1 MKTRKTVFLMLLLF
15 SLAIYAQRKNGDTLA
30 NGNRDCTAFHKEQ
43 QLYVDT
49 LTKEGK
55 NINYSGLNQLVIQNI
70 IDQYIPSKNLVIF
83 LDSQFQ
89 FSSGCPMDELRT
101 DICSSQVNVNNPNY
115 SESDFWSPQTLKLL
129 NTNLDKNII
138 PQIIYNSFPY
148 SINEEK
154 KYNNNDDT
162 SSYILSLDNGYY
174 LKQKYHVLHNKEKT
188 PVNLSMTNSLKVTIG
203 NFPGGKV
210 KVSVSYN
217 LLSKKP
223 VLQMMTFE
231 YKNKKWSLISNEVE
245 GSKLL

>member
-1 MKTRKTVFLMLLLF
+1 MLLLF

-49 LTKEGK
+49 LTKEGE
-55 NINYSGLNQLVIQNI
+55 NIHYSGLNQLVIQNI

-89 FSSGCPMDELRT
+89 FFSGCPMDELRT
-101 DICSSQVNVNNPNY
+101 DICSSEVNVNNPNY

-129 NTNLDKNII
+129 NTNFDKNII

-154 KYNNNDDT
+154 NT
-162 SSYILSLDNGYY
+162 ITTMIPIPIFY
-174 LKQKYHVLHNKEKT
+174 L
-188 PVNLSMTNSLKVTIG
+188 
-203 NFPGGKV
+203 
-210 KVSVSYN
+210 
-217 LLSKKP
+217 
-223 VLQMMTFE
+223 
-231 YKNKKWSLISNEVE
+231 
-245 GSKLL
+245 